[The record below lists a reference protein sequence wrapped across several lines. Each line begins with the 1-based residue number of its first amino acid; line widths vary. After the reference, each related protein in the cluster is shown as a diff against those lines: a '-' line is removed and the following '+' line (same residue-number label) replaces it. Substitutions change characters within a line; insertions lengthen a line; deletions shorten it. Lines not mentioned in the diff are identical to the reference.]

1 MTGILLTRI
10 DHDKN
15 VKRWYRIEVRP
26 TLFEPIAVVCS
37 WGRLGTTYQRRRIIP
52 VETHAHAKDLAARLV
67 AKKLKRQYQESKS
80 ESENYDHAKHF
91 VHRAIES
98 KSRDVA

>member
-15 VKRWYRIEVRP
+15 VKRWYRVEVTS

-52 VETHAHAKDLAARLV
+52 VETQAQAEELSARLV
-67 AKKLKRQYQESKS
+67 AKKLKRQYQGSKS
-80 ESENYDHAKHF
+80 ESETYDHTNHF

-98 KSRDVA
+98 KSRDVT